1 MGAHSQPDIL
11 LLHGAKYG
19 SQTWKGLGTL
29 QIFSYWGYRTV
40 AIDLPGYKLSKKATP
55 PTDRVDIIHFMEDV
69 IDKLKMTKVV
79 IIAPSMSGT
88 YGLPILLET
97 NDIDLRGFIAIAPQS
112 SNKYKKEQY
121 QSVDVPVLVMYGERD
136 KTELKEE
143 SIYWMENI
151 PDHTNVMIPRAEHAA
166 FVGNP
171 GEFHK
176 EILRFLSTQ
185 CTLGEDTDTMD
196 SDLNDMY
203 DDDELFGYQRD
214 SDTMDSDKYDDSE
227 YYDDTDLYF
236 DNKDLTEEEGDEGE
250 LDSDFYDNIGEGD
263 VDDSDLGDDTDLI
276 NLES

>member
-1 MGAHSQPDIL
+1 MG
-11 LLHGAKYG
+11 
-19 SQTWKGLGTL
+19 
-29 QIFSYWGYRTV
+29 
-40 AIDLPGYKLSKKATP
+40 
-55 PTDRVDIIHFMEDV
+55 
-69 IDKLKMTKVV
+69 
-79 IIAPSMSGT
+79 
-88 YGLPILLET
+88 
-97 NDIDLRGFIAIAPQS
+97 
-112 SNKYKKEQY
+112 
-121 QSVDVPVLVMYGERD
+121 VPVLVMYGERD

-203 DDDELFGYQRD
+203 YDDNVDRD
-214 SDTMDSDKYDDSE
+214 SDYNQQNFEEYLAQYFAGDDGYDDSE

-250 LDSDFYDNIGEGD
+250 LDSDFYDN
-263 VDDSDLGDDTDLI
+263 
-276 NLES
+276 